1 MNALDILISAKDNAS
16 QVLDSIRSKV
26 DSLGEQGSKAFTSID
41 SAAAAVRS
49 RLANLYTAVGA
60 LVAAFGTSMLVK
72 VPALFESITAQLKTL
87 TRSSSGAQDAM
98 NWVTDFAK
106 RTPYELDKV
115 SQAYSKLASYGFDPK
130 TILEPIGNAAS
141 GMQKELDQAVEAYA
155 DATRGE
161 FERLK
166 EFGVNAATVGN
177 QVTFTWMQNGQ
188 QMEKTVTKNADS
200 ISKALTGIWNDMF
213 KGGMD
218 EQMSTFTGR
227 VSNMFD
233 ALTRGIQKFMGSGLF
248 DGIKQKISEVTD
260 AVEQVSKSG
269 QLEEWGKKAAA
280 GLDYVWGAA
289 KRLVEMV
296 TQFVTDY
303 GGLIKIVA
311 TVAAFNLA
319 VGAFGSLLSAVT
331 KAAQVLNIFKTASAA
346 AQVGTIAVT
355 KAILAGAAGWV
366 GLALAIPDAVE
377 GYKNAALALNEWLN
391 PLSKTNQANKMA
403 AQLQAQA
410 NETNQKAV
418 AILNQVAQKY
428 GLSVASMEDWKA
440 VLPEITRQ
448 MRENGQVVG
457 LTAKEYKSLQET
469 LKKAQA
475 AGTAYLGQVA
485 DRYDQEAKEAKALAA
500 TEGAAAAA
508 GMTAQ
513 RDKYKAVLAVAQA
526 THDTLIS
533 LIDKSAANETQKAAL
548 RAQAEKD
555 LQAAKKQAL
564 EGWLSDLKSSL
575 DEAINQEKRYA
586 QEVRDAEETT
596 SKTIREIN
604 RQGMDSAASYGDIL
618 AEAREKL
625 AKAKTE
631 EAKGTAEGYDN
642 AVKLAKEVESMA
654 SSSVSAGK
662 EVVGIGEAVKNARDL
677 ASEAGDIW
685 KSAAEN
691 GKQAWAD
698 SAEAFKQQIQ
708 EAKAELED
716 LKNNPITAKLDADTS
731 KVDTALD
738 RLASTKTTSEHTV
751 SPETTI
757 VDAKITELKK
767 DTHSTHTIYVQEV
780 KQYASGGQA
789 SRQVPAMVMPG
800 EVVIPPEYAS
810 RMSGL
815 LHAVNSMR
823 LPVPKLAD
831 GGVFRPFRSGLVP
844 GVGDQDSEPVLLPEG
859 AFVVRKAAVN
869 LYGADWLQSLAASGA
884 VPHFA
889 TGGRVSLGN
898 LAALRGG
905 IRLPDWLEQL
915 RLARPAA
922 PAPVEAATP
931 TPEAP
936 VAPTSPAPL
945 AIAVAKPAAFRAMTT
960 PLAGKRDA
968 MTARG
973 TSALGRLNGLRHAA
987 SLKFATGGDLDET
1000 LADIALER
1008 TRTQEDYDEAVA
1020 EAQANHD
1027 DDLADLL
1034 TQEQEDL
1041 DSIAEELAST
1051 LKELQET
1058 LQAAQKQ
1065 YQEDLADAQ
1074 DQYND
1079 AAAAYKAFLYNSGLS
1094 FSSTNNEG
1102 SNVLSSSTS
1111 GSSGFQFNNDF
1122 SYTPTVPVIQYY
1134 DSGGYVT
1141 RYKKQYLSSF
1151 SYGIPTRWKWSP
1163 YKDYSSSAISEDR
1176 SLRSAIEDAK
1186 AQIAEVKATWATA
1199 QSDYSTGVTDAKQ
1212 TAVEDTASTKTQAD
1226 SDTDDLNT
1234 DLEKTLADLQ
1244 KDFDRAM
1251 EDLDIQEARARA
1263 DAEDEGTYSIS
1274 GFTSW
1279 LRDGGP
1285 VKALLKHFA
1294 AGGRVRGGLADL
1306 FPGLPRFEDGGVA
1319 PMLPGAVPGQDS
1331 ILAAL
1336 TPGEGVINLPAMRRL
1351 ISDKALQALNAMDL
1365 PGFLDALPHYADG
1378 GVAGLTASAKT
1389 AAAMGPSSMSSGESY
1404 SATLNLQIGG
1414 KSYETRAARS
1424 TAREL
1429 AKELRRQGVNVR

>member
-49 RLANLYTAVGA
+49 RIASLYTAVGA
-60 LVAAFGTSMLVK
+60 LVAAFATSMLVK

-106 RTPYELDKV
+106 NTPYELDKV

-213 KGGMD
+213 KGAMG

-233 ALTRGIQKFMGSGLF
+233 ALTRGIQKFMGAGLF
-248 DGIKQKISEVTD
+248 ESIKQKISEVTD

-280 GLDYVWGAA
+280 GLDYIWGAA

-331 KAAQVLNIFKTASAA
+331 KVSQVLNIFKTASAA

-403 AQLQAQA
+403 AQLQTQA

-418 AILNQVAQKY
+418 TILNQVAKQY

-457 LTAKEYKSLQET
+457 LTAEEYKALQET
-469 LKKAQA
+469 LKKAQT
-475 AGTAYLGQVA
+475 AGTAYLSQVS
-485 DRYDQEAKEAKALAA
+485 DRYDYEIKAAEKLAE
-500 TEGAAAAA
+500 TEGAAAANGLA
-508 GMTAQ
+508 AQ
-513 RDKYKAVLAVAQA
+513 RDKYKGVLQVAQSVAA
-526 THDTLIS
+526 TLND
-533 LIDKSAANETQKAAL
+533 LIDKSAANESQKANL
-548 RAQAEKD
+548 RKQVEKD

-564 EGWLSDLKSSL
+564 EDWLSALKSGL
-575 DEAINQEKRYA
+575 DQALEQEKRYA
-586 QEVRDAEETT
+586 QEVRDAKETT

-625 AKAKTE
+625 AKAKAE

-698 SAEAFKQQIQ
+698 SAAAFLQQIK
-708 EAKAELED
+708 EAKVELED
-716 LKNNPITAKLDADTS
+716 LKNNPITAKLDVDTS

-738 RLASTKTTSEHTV
+738 RLASTVTTSEHTV

-780 KQYASGGQA
+780 QQKAFGGPV
-789 SRQVPAMVMPG
+789 RNVPAMVMPG

-810 RMSGL
+810 RMPGL
-815 LHAVNSMR
+815 LHAVNTMR

-844 GVGDQDSEPVLLPEG
+844 GVGDEDSEPVLLPEG

-869 LYGADWLQSLAASGA
+869 LYGADWLQSLAADGS

-889 TGGRVSLGN
+889 AGGRVSLGN
-898 LAALRGG
+898 LAALQGG

-922 PAPVEAATP
+922 PAAAEATA
-931 TPEAP
+931 PEAP
-936 VAPTSPAPL
+936 VAPASPAPL
-945 AIAVAKPAAFRAMTT
+945 AIAVARPDAFRAMTT
-960 PLAGKRDA
+960 PLAGKRD

-987 SLKFATGGDLDET
+987 SLKFATGGSLDET

-1008 TRTQEDYDEAVA
+1008 QRTQEDYDEAVA
-1020 EAQANHD
+1020 EAQTNHD

-1034 TQEQEDL
+1034 KQEQEDL

-1058 LQAAQKQ
+1058 LQDAQKQ

-1079 AAAAYKAFLYNSGLS
+1079 AAAAYKEFLYNPTITY
-1094 FSSTNNEG
+1094 SSKNNVG
-1102 SNVLSSSTS
+1102 NSVLMSTEDVDKDNGTYYS
-1111 GSSGFQFNNDF
+1111 PATYS
-1122 SYTPTVPVIQYY
+1122 QYA
-1134 DSGGYVT
+1134 SGGFVT

-1151 SYGIPTRWKWSP
+1151 SYGIPTRWKWAP
-1163 YKDYSSSAISEDR
+1163 YKDYSSSSISEDR
-1176 SLRSAIEDAK
+1176 SLRAAIEDAK

-1212 TAVEDTASTKTQAD
+1212 TAVEDTASTKTQATE
-1226 SDTDDLNT
+1226 DTDDLNT

-1244 KDFDRAM
+1244 KDFDRSM

-1263 DAEDEGTYSIS
+1263 NAEDEGTYSIS

-1294 AGGRVRGGLADL
+1294 LGGPVKAGLARL

-1336 TPGEGVINLPAMRRL
+1336 TPGEGIINLPAMRRL
-1351 ISDKALQALNAMDL
+1351 ISERALQALNAMDL

-1378 GVAGLTASAKT
+1378 GIAGLTESART
-1389 AAAMGPSSMSSGESY
+1389 AAAMGPSSASSGESY